1 MRFTDFPQQQLYFG
15 EFKMAIDVTPNT
27 VATSALQALDF
38 SSLIGG
44 PMDAIVKAQ
53 ALAAKTTYEF
63 INEVCMTIDPDT
75 NEKKPVNVI
84 FTYNNNGQE
93 ATLTV
98 PLLVILTIPS
108 IEVSEFTIDFIANI
122 SAGSSSTE
130 ETSSD
135 TELGVDA
142 SAEAS
147 LGIGPF
153 SIKVKAEANYSSK
166 QHSKA
171 SQESQYSV
179 EYTMNVNIKGGQ
191 SGMPTGLQ
199 TVLNILQGSATTVGV
214 DDQVLLSPANLNL
227 DRVKSGTIQ
236 VTMTDSQ
243 GKYVKS
249 GKVTLTP
256 PTDNPFGEIKL
267 IKGSTK
273 ADLDAEVKNLAS
285 GKRLNITKDLIKAY
299 RRRDTGGFEAK
310 GSEVEGYTNR
320 KGVVQFLVPLTDGA
334 IDSQGVI
341 KIEAMVPVANSNRT
355 EQEIVDYAYTIV
367 TNTDP
372 KDKLSKTKPDKNVP
386 PKAKGTAKGKDD
398 IKA

>member
-1 MRFTDFPQQQLYFG
+1 
-15 EFKMAIDVTPNT
+15 MAIDVTPNT
-27 VATSALQALDF
+27 VATNALQALDF

-44 PMDAIVKAQ
+44 PMDAIIKAQ

-63 INEVCMTIDPDT
+63 INEVCLTIDPDT
-75 NEKKPVNVI
+75 NEKKPVNVV

-171 SQESQYSV
+171 AQESKYSV
-179 EYTMNVNIKGGQ
+179 EYTMNVNVKGGQ

-214 DDQVLLSPANLNL
+214 DEQVLITPANLNI
-227 DRVKSGTIQ
+227 DRTPNGTIQ
-236 VTMTDSQ
+236 VTMTDTQ
-243 GKYVKS
+243 GRNVKS
-249 GKVTLTP
+249 GKVTITP
-256 PTDNPFGEIKL
+256 VGENPFESITL
-267 IKGSTK
+267 IKGN
-273 ADLDAEVKNLAS
+273 DHEELQAEVNNLVS
-285 GKRLNITKDLIKAY
+285 GKRLNVTKDLIKAF
-299 RRRDTGGFEAK
+299 RRRDTGPETNDADA
-310 GSEVEGYTNR
+310 VTGYTNR
-320 KGVVQFLVPLTDGA
+320 KGVVQFLVTLSENA
-334 IDSQGVI
+334 VDSQGKL
-341 KIEAMVPVANSNRT
+341 KIEAMVPIANSDKT
-355 EQEIVDYAYTIV
+355 EQEIIDYTYTVV

-372 KDKLSKTKPDKNVP
+372 VVEVEDPPPQGTKTSSKG
-386 PKAKGTAKGKDD
+386 KAKG
-398 IKA
+398 

>member
-1 MRFTDFPQQQLYFG
+1 
-15 EFKMAIDVTPNT
+15 MAIDVTPNT
-27 VATSALQALDF
+27 VATNALQALDF

-44 PMDAIVKAQ
+44 PMDAIIKAQ

-63 INEVCMTIDPDT
+63 INEVCLTIDPDT
-75 NEKKPVNVI
+75 NEKKPVNVV

-171 SQESQYSV
+171 AQESKYSV
-179 EYTMNVNIKGGQ
+179 EYTMNVNVKGGQ

-214 DDQVLLSPANLNL
+214 DEQVLITPANLNI
-227 DRVKSGTIQ
+227 DRTPNGTIQ
-236 VTMTDSQ
+236 VTMTDTQ
-243 GKYVKS
+243 GRNVKS
-249 GKVTLTP
+249 GKVTITP
-256 PTDNPFGEIKL
+256 VGENPFESITL
-267 IKGSTK
+267 IKGN
-273 ADLDAEVKNLAS
+273 DHEELQAEVNNLVS
-285 GKRLNITKDLIKAY
+285 GKRLNVTKDLIKAF
-299 RRRDTGGFEAK
+299 RRRDTGPETNDADA
-310 GSEVEGYTNR
+310 VTGYTNR
-320 KGVVQFLVPLTDGA
+320 KGVVQFLVTLSENA
-334 IDSQGVI
+334 VDSQGKL
-341 KIEAMVPVANSNRT
+341 KIEAMVPIANSDKT
-355 EQEIVDYAYTIV
+355 EQEIIDYTYTVV

-372 KDKLSKTKPDKNVP
+372 VVEVENPPPQGTKTSSKG
-386 PKAKGTAKGKDD
+386 KAKG
-398 IKA
+398 

>member
-1 MRFTDFPQQQLYFG
+1 
-15 EFKMAIDVTPNT
+15 MAIDVTPNT
-27 VATSALQALDF
+27 VATNALQALDF

-44 PMDAIVKAQ
+44 PMDAIIKAQ

-63 INEVCMTIDPDT
+63 INEVCLTIDPDT
-75 NEKKPVNVI
+75 NEKKPVNVV

-171 SQESQYSV
+171 AQESKYSV
-179 EYTMNVNIKGGQ
+179 EYTMNVNVKGGQ

-214 DDQVLLSPANLNL
+214 DEQVLISPANLNI
-227 DRVKSGTIQ
+227 DRTQSGTIQ
-236 VTMTDSQ
+236 VTMTDTQ
-243 GKYVKS
+243 GRNVKS
-249 GKVTLTP
+249 GKVTITP
-256 PTDNPFGEIKL
+256 VGENPFASITL
-267 IKGSTK
+267 IKGNEEE
-273 ADLDAEVKNLAS
+273 DLQTEVNNLVS
-285 GKRLNITKDLIKAY
+285 GKRLNVTKDLIKAY
-299 RRRDTGGFEAK
+299 RRRDTGPEINDAAA
-310 GSEVEGYTNR
+310 VTGYTNR
-320 KGVVQFLVPLTDGA
+320 KGVVQFLVTLA
-334 IDSQGVI
+334 ENAVDSQGKM
-341 KIEAMVPVANSNRT
+341 KIEAMVPIANSDKT
-355 EQEIVDYAYTIV
+355 EQEIIDYTYTVV

-372 KDKLSKTKPDKNVP
+372 VVDPDVEVKDDSPQAVKNSP
-386 PKAKGTAKGKDD
+386 KGKAK
-398 IKA
+398 

>member
-1 MRFTDFPQQQLYFG
+1 
-15 EFKMAIDVTPNT
+15 MAIDVTPNT
-27 VATSALQALDF
+27 VATNALQALDF

-44 PMDAIVKAQ
+44 PMDAIIKAQ

-63 INEVCMTIDPDT
+63 INEVCLTIDPDT
-75 NEKKPVNVI
+75 NEKKPVNVV

-171 SQESQYSV
+171 AQESKYSV
-179 EYTMNVNIKGGQ
+179 EYTMNVNVKGGQ

-214 DDQVLLSPANLNL
+214 DEQVLITPANLNI
-227 DRVKSGTIQ
+227 DRTSNGTIQ
-236 VTMTDSQ
+236 VTMTDTQ
-243 GKYVKS
+243 GRNVKS
-249 GKVTLTP
+249 GKVTITP
-256 PTDNPFGEIKL
+256 VGENPFESITL
-267 IKGSTK
+267 IKGN
-273 ADLDAEVKNLAS
+273 DQEELQAEVNNLVS
-285 GKRLNITKDLIKAY
+285 GKRLNVTKDLIKAF
-299 RRRDTGGFEAK
+299 RRRDTGPETNDADA
-310 GSEVEGYTNR
+310 VTGYTNR
-320 KGVVQFLVPLTDGA
+320 KGVVQFLVTLSENA
-334 IDSQGVI
+334 VDSQGKL
-341 KIEAMVPVANSNRT
+341 KIEAMVPIANSDKT
-355 EQEIVDYAYTIV
+355 EQEIIDYTYTVV

-372 KDKLSKTKPDKNVP
+372 VVEVEDAPPQGTKTSSKG
-386 PKAKGTAKGKDD
+386 KAKG
-398 IKA
+398 